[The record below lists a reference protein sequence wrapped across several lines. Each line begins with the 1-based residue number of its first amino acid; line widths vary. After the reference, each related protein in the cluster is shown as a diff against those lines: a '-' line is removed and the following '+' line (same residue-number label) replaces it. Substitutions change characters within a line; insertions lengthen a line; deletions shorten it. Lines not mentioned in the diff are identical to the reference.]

1 MKKLHIAAMIPVAA
15 STALTSISAYGALTT
30 GDDVLYA
37 VQAVTG
43 ATQDFGTIDPA
54 SGTFSRIAQISPTN
68 LGWPLG
74 DIGSEPDP
82 INGYVYTRQTNT
94 TTSDTDILAIKKSDG
109 STKWLGLTSDDLVV
123 GYDTKSNKLVVRRY
137 DSGVNKLLTYDDSDG
152 SVAVISSSFASGVSS
167 WQAAG
172 IGAVDSFGRTAFQL
186 KPGATSKIYKV
197 NLDDGTEESISI
209 NAYITTIAWDSKNK
223 KLFGLYDSNSNGAY
237 RVAEI
242 DTSTGDITNIGSA
255 DTVNGMGNY
264 VQLIAPNDQRY
275 YVQQSNG
282 LIVAVSLADGSVLG
296 TFSAPLRVLPPGAV
310 VLGSNSDSEEVVE
323 FDITDPA
330 SVMIKL
336 GSNEVDYQGN
346 SDSSGDILVE
356 EGLLSMNG
364 AAEDASAVI
373 AEGATLGGSGTVGG
387 IESSGT
393 VAPGNSIGTLRVSG
407 NVVLLNGSTMI
418 IEVDSSGNNDKV
430 IATGSVTIDGAL
442 QISAASGDYNNQ
454 TYTFLSGSSLSGQFD
469 SVSITGCS
477 ATPTVTYSPTEASF
491 VIVSCNNNQSS
502 NANSTISY
510 LNDLN
515 SVASGDLVTVLNTIN
530 GLSGTA
536 YSNAISQ
543 LDSDASSAMPAVIS
557 NARSASA
564 GSISSRI
571 GATISPS
578 SFTFNSVGDPLNTLN
593 ENDKKSLSQK
603 GWWLD
608 AFVGSSDANEQPSL
622 GLNGYE
628 NDYHGATIGYDQSS
642 SDSSYTGVAITLSKG
657 NVSFDASTGTSE
669 YDIYSA
675 SPYYSTS
682 GESGITTVYGN
693 VSFSDIKTKRYLQF
707 GPINRTASASYG
719 AVSYGI
725 GADHQFKTQ
734 QISDTFH
741 TTIIGGQLNRLNFDS
756 YSETGADSLNLNVD
770 SFAQDT
776 LGLRLAHRI
785 HWEQKTEASLNK
797 PFIDFGLNYE
807 HRFGSQKISQA
818 LNGQTKWETTVAED
832 SELFGVI
839 GVGYL
844 ATGRDSQISTSIKYK
859 ESEIFS
865 DVIGSIQYKT
875 SF

>member
-1 MKKLHIAAMIPVAA
+1 MKLKSLRLAI
-15 STALTSISAYGALTT
+15 TSSFLVSLNAQSALTT

-43 ATQDFGTIDPA
+43 STQDFGTIDPA
-54 SGTFSRIAQISPTN
+54 SGTFTRIAQISPTN

-109 STKWLGLTSDDLVV
+109 STKWLGLTSNDLVV

-167 WQAAG
+167 WQAGG

-209 NAYITTIAWDSKNK
+209 SAYITTIAWDSKNK

-242 DTSTGDITNIGSA
+242 DTTTGDITNIGSA

-275 YVQQSNG
+275 YVQQSNS
-282 LIVAVSLADGSVLG
+282 LIIAVSLADGSVLG

-323 FDITDPA
+323 FDITDPT

-336 GSNEVDYQGN
+336 GSNEVDYQGD

-356 EGLLSMNG
+356 DGLLSMNG
-364 AAEDASAVI
+364 TAEDASAVV

-430 IATGSVTIDGAL
+430 IATGSVTIDGDL
-442 QISAASGDYNNQ
+442 QISAASGEYNNQ

-477 ATPTVTYSPTEASF
+477 ATPTVSYSSTDASF

-502 NANSTISY
+502 NTDSTISY

-515 SVASGDLVTVLNTIN
+515 SGASGDLATVLNAIN

-543 LDSDASSAMPAVIS
+543 IDSDASSVMPAVIS
-557 NARSASA
+557 NAGAASV
-564 GSISSRI
+564 SSVSSRI
-571 GATISPS
+571 GAINSTT
-578 SFTFNSVGDPLNTLN
+578 SFTFNSLGDPLNTLN
-593 ENDKKSLSQK
+593 ENDKKGLSQK
-603 GWWLD
+603 GWWFD
-608 AFVGSSDANEQPSL
+608 AFVGSTNADAQSNL

-628 NDYHGATIGYDQSS
+628 NDYHGTTIGYDQSNN
-642 SDSSYTGVAITLSKG
+642 DGGYKGVAVTLSKG
-657 NVSFDASTGTSE
+657 SISFDSSAGVSD
-669 YDIYSA
+669 YDTYSV
-675 SPYYSTS
+675 SPYYSFSSDS
-682 GESGITTVYGN
+682 GTTTIHG
-693 VSFSDIKTKRYLQF
+693 SFSFTDIETKRYLQF
-707 GPINRTASASYG
+707 GSINRTASSSYDAISYG
-719 AVSYGI
+719 FGV
-725 GADHQFKTQ
+725 DHQLNTK
-734 QISDTFH
+734 IVGDSFH
-741 TTIIGGQLNRLNFDS
+741 TTILGASIKRLTVDG
-756 YSETGADSLNLNVD
+756 YSETGANSLNLDVD
-770 SFAQDT
+770 KFSQDS
-776 LGLRLAHRI
+776 LSLRLAHRI
-785 HWEQKTEASLNK
+785 NWERQTKTSLHK
-797 PFIDFGLNYE
+797 PFIDFGLGYE
-807 HRFGSQKISQA
+807 HRFGSQNSSQA
-818 LNGQTKWETTVAED
+818 LSGQTKWTTTVAED
-832 SELFGVI
+832 SELSGVV
-839 GVGYL
+839 GAGYL
-844 ATGRDSQISTSIKYK
+844 VIDGDSQISMGVKYK
-859 ESEIFS
+859 ESETFT
-865 DVIGSIQYKT
+865 DLLGSIQYKK